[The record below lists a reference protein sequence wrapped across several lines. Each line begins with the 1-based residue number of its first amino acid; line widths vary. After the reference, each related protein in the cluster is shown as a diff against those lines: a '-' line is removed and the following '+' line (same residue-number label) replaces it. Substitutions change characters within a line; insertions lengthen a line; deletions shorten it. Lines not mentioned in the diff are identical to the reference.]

1 MVWNSNCDHF
11 TYISFKKYLGSKDLK
26 TSCILAHP
34 RARAPLLFC
43 PPWGILKYKICIGE
57 NSPKFT
63 GNAPALFRALR
74 RQCSFT
80 SNMVYLKLKSC
91 TEYNTVTRLFEI
103 HYDIY
108 LVKKGVVFC
117 LFFILKYQ
125 FVHQNCNSQL
135 GIVAWNQA
143 SKKVTFRIIQFFVF
157 VFYWMKFW
165 FISIHYPG
173 ILVLF

>member
-1 MVWNSNCDHF
+1 MF
-11 TYISFKKYLGSKDLK
+11 G
-26 TSCILAHP
+26 
-34 RARAPLLFC
+34 
-43 PPWGILKYKICIGE
+43 LKYFESSLCHILQPYKQKNVTTKVSPTIPNCTICRVCTCTLHYINLDKNQHLGWM
-57 NSPKFT
+57 NGSYT
-63 GNAPALFRALR
+63 
-74 RQCSFT
+74 SFT
-80 SNMVYLKLKSC
+80 SNIVYLKLKSC